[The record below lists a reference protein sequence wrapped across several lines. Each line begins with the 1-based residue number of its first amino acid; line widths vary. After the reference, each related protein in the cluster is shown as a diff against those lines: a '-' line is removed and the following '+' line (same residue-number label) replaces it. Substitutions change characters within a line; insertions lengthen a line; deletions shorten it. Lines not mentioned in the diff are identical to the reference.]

1 MTVGTTRQ
9 SERQQGITGLETA
22 IILIAFVVVASVF
35 AFTVLSTGIFS
46 AERSKDTVYAGLS
59 EARSSLATRGS
70 FVAFAGKVSTTRTPY
85 KFSFVIS
92 SAVGSSDPIDLTPP
106 YTADDTGT
114 DPDIVSGAAYRL
126 TLNYSDTNTFLS
138 DIPWTVSFI
147 GASNSDY
154 LLDDDEK
161 AEITAWILDR
171 NTQTAIGSNSS
182 IAYMD
187 GSGDGGGAGGMTSS
201 DTLLTISDRF
211 TIEIIA
217 AAGAVIA
224 IERNLPDAFKD
235 VMDLR

>member
-1 MTVGTTRQ
+1 MTVGTTRE

-22 IILIAFVVVASVF
+22 IILIAFVVVASIF

-46 AERSKDTVYAGLS
+46 CERSKDTVYAGLS

-70 FVAFAGKVSTTRTPY
+70 FVAFAGKVSTAQTPY

-114 DPDIVSGAAYRL
+114 DPDIVTEAAYRL
-126 TLNYSDTNTFLS
+126 TLNYSDINSFLS

-147 GASNSDY
+147 GASNSDN

-161 AEITAWILDR
+161 AEITGWILDR

-201 DTLLTISDRF
+201 DTVLTISDRF

-217 AAGAVIA
+217 EGGAVLA

>member
-1 MTVGTTRQ
+1 
-9 SERQQGITGLETA
+9 L
-22 IILIAFVVVASVF
+22 
-35 AFTVLSTGIFS
+35 
-46 AERSKDTVYAGLS
+46 
-59 EARSSLATRGS
+59 LA
-70 FVAFAGKVSTTRTPY
+70 KVSTTQTPY

-114 DPDIVSGAAYRL
+114 DPDIVTGAAYRL
-126 TLNYSDTNTFLS
+126 TLNYSDINSLLS

-147 GASNSDY
+147 GASNSDN
-154 LLDDDEK
+154 LLDDEEK
-161 AEITAWILDR
+161 AQITGWILDR

-201 DTLLTISDRF
+201 DTVLTISDRF

-217 AAGAVIA
+217 EGGAVLA

>member
-1 MTVGTTRQ
+1 MTVGTTRESAHQ
-9 SERQQGITGLETA
+9 RGITGLETA

-59 EARSSLATRGS
+59 EARSSLATCGS
-70 FVAFAGKVSTTRTPY
+70 FVAFAGKVSTTKTPY

-114 DPDIVSGAAYRL
+114 DPDIVSGAVYRL
-126 TLNYSDTNTFLS
+126 TLNYSDINNFLS

-147 GASNSDY
+147 GASNSDN

-161 AEITAWILDR
+161 AEITGWILDR
-171 NTQTAIGSNSS
+171 NTQTAIGSSSS

-187 GSGDGGGAGGMTSS
+187 GSGDGGGAGGMTNS
-201 DTLLTISDRF
+201 DTLLTISDKF

-217 AAGAVIA
+217 EGGAVLA
-224 IERNLPDAFKD
+224 IERRLPDAFKD